1 LQILFLKGSRSLLM
15 YWQNNYEPGSIASI
29 VLLLRRSVQR
39 FFQHWTIALQFTQ
52 SEAKGR
58 TLVRS
63 YHYSAIMKTLFLL
76 FSLSFVTTISI
87 AQQPDKYIL
96 LKPDRVFDG
105 ETMQSGWVVLV
116 KNNKIEQAGAMIFK
130 LPAGTEIIELK
141 GMTLLPGLIEGH
153 SHLFLH
159 PYNETSWDDQVLKE
173 SRAERTARAVN
184 HAKATLMAGFT
195 TVRDL
200 GTEGAMYDDVG
211 LKKAIEKGVIP
222 GPRMIVATRAIVVKG
237 TYGPKSPSPDVEL
250 PQGAEE
256 VAGLEELSK
265 AVRSQIGHGA
275 DLVKVYADYRYGP
288 NGEAQPTFSQ
298 LELQSAVD
306 IASGSGRK
314 VVAHASTTEGMKRAI
329 NAGISTIE
337 HGDGGTED
345 VFKLMKEKN
354 VALCPT
360 LAAGAAI
367 QQYRGWKKG
376 IDPEP
381 QSITNKKKNFQLALQ
396 TGVTICM
403 GGDVGVFSHGDNA
416 REMELMV
423 EYGMKPIDVL
433 RSATSINAD
442 VFGYGEKIGRIKK
455 DLFADLIAVDAD
467 PSIDIKNI
475 RKIKLVMKDG
485 VIFKKE

>member
-1 LQILFLKGSRSLLM
+1 MRKVFLSL
-15 YWQNNYEPGSIASI
+15 I
-29 VLLLRRSVQR
+29 
-39 FFQHWTIALQFTQ
+39 F
-52 SEAKGR
+52 
-58 TLVRS
+58 LVHVTVS
-63 YHYSAIMKTLFLL
+63 
-76 FSLSFVTTISI
+76 FS
-87 AQQPDKYIL
+87 QQPDKYIL

-105 ETMQSGWVVLV
+105 ETMQTGWVVLV
-116 KNNKIEQAGAMIFK
+116 KNNKIEQAGAMMFK
-130 LPAGTEIIELK
+130 LPAGSEVIELK

-222 GPRMIVATRAIVVKG
+222 GPRMIVATRAIVAKG
-237 TYGPKSPSPDVEL
+237 TYGPRSPSPDVEL

-275 DLVKVYADYRYGP
+275 DLIKVYADYRYGP
-288 NGEAQPTFSQ
+288 NGENQPTFSQ
-298 LELQSAVD
+298 IELQSAVD
-306 IASGSGRK
+306 VATSSGRK
-314 VVAHASTTEGMKRAI
+314 VVAHAGTAEGMKRAI

-337 HGDGGTED
+337 HGDGGTEE

-360 LAAGAAI
+360 LAAGDAI

-376 IDPEP
+376 VDPEP
-381 QSITNKKKNFQLALQ
+381 QSITNKKKSFQLALQ
-396 TGVTICM
+396 AGVTICM

-433 RSATSINAD
+433 KSSTSINAD

-455 DLFADLIAVDAD
+455 DIFADLIAVEGD
-467 PSIDIKNI
+467 PSKDIRQI
-475 RKIKLVMKDG
+475 RKVKLVMKNG
-485 VIFKKE
+485 IVYRKE